1 MYKRV
6 LLKLSGEILQGEGQS
21 ISEDRLM
28 YFAREIKQVYDS
40 GAEILVVIGGGN
52 IFRHRTHAFKKMDRV
67 TGDYMGMMATV
78 INCLALQDTL
88 EQLGLE
94 TRVMSAIEIDR
105 VAEPFIR
112 RRALRHI
119 EKGRVVILAAGTG
132 NPFFST
138 DTAAALR
145 ANELLCEVLLKG
157 TNVAGVYSE
166 DPDKNPKAK
175 LYEQIGYQ
183 EVLENHLAVM
193 DQTAFALA
201 SDNKMPIIVFNI
213 EEEGNLLKVVQGKK
227 IGTLVN

>member
-6 LLKLSGEILQGEGQS
+6 LLKLSGEILQSDSQNINEA
-21 ISEDRLM
+21 RLM
-28 YFAREIKQVYDS
+28 HFAREIKQVYDS
-40 GAEILVVIGGGN
+40 GTEILIVLSGGN

-138 DTAAALR
+138 DSAAALR
-145 ANELLCEVLLKG
+145 ASELKCEVLLKG
-157 TNVAGVYSE
+157 TNVKGVYSD
-166 DPDKNPKAK
+166 DPNKNPKARF
-175 LYEQIGYQ
+175 YEKIGYQ

-201 SDNKMPIIVFNI
+201 SDNRMPIIVFNI
-213 EEEGNLLKVVQGKK
+213 EEEGNLLKAVREELV
-227 IGTLVN
+227 GTFVS